1 MAKKKTTQQQQSSRR
16 RNRVPPGLV
25 KRRAEEQAAFREV
38 QELQRSG
45 VARRGQIETA
55 QKRLEG
61 AQRNTQR
68 QKANAELRGR
78 PTR

>member
-1 MAKKKTTQQQQSSRR
+1 MAKKKTTQQRQSAKRR
-16 RNRVPPGLV
+16 SRVPAGLT
-25 KRRAEEQAAFREV
+25 KRRAEEQSAFREV

-55 QKRLEG
+55 QKRLER
-61 AQRNTQR
+61 AQKQTDR